1 MSGDLVV
8 RLLATLR
15 ALAEAMNPLRGH
27 LRFTDEQDAALQ
39 DACELIVELETD
51 Q

>member
-1 MSGDLVV
+1 MSGGLIV

-15 ALAEAMNPLRGH
+15 ALAEAMTPMRGYV
-27 LRFTDEQDAALQ
+27 RFTDEQNAALE

>member
-1 MSGDLVV
+1 MTGGLVV
-8 RLLATLR
+8 RLLAALR
-15 ALAEAMNPLRGH
+15 ALAEAMTPLRGH
-27 LRFTDEQDAALQ
+27 LRFTDKQDAALE